1 MKMKMKMKM
10 EMEMEME
17 MEMSDE
23 HWGISPRPSSKTCR
37 HQITAGTSDH
47 GRTDQ

>member
-1 MKMKMKMKM
+1 MKMKM

-23 HWGISPRPSSKTCR
+23 SHEK
-37 HQITAGTSDH
+37 
-47 GRTDQ
+47 GRKEMSMTREGR